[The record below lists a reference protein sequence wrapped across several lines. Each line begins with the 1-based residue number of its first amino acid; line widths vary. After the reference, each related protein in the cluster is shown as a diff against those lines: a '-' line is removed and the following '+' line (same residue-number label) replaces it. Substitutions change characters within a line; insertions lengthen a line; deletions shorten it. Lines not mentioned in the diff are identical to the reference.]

1 MIIEF
6 FIDLLIALSVM
17 MVVVVLYKRFFEQ
30 DLSEWED

>member
-6 FIDLLIALSVM
+6 FIDLLIGLSVI
-17 MVVVVLYKRFFEQ
+17 VAVIVLYKRFFEQ